1 MKKTVF
7 ALLAALT
14 LGDVA
19 LPAFAADGPVL
30 GDSGTPVL
38 LAARHK
44 KKKKS
49 ARHHRGKPAAKK
61 KAPPVQL

>member
-1 MKKTVF
+1 MKKPVL

-19 LPAFAADGPVL
+19 LPAFAAEDPSDGA
-30 GDSGTPVL
+30 SGTPVL

-44 KKKKS
+44 RKKRV
-49 ARHHRGKPAAKK
+49 RHHRGKSAGKK
-61 KAPPVQL
+61 KQAPVQL